1 MRSSGQSTE
10 TDREEDVNPLICI
23 RGSASPGHSYPMT
36 PLHVKNA
43 GDSPMQVTYSA
54 NPGYAMT
61 WLKVSPVEI
70 LPGES
75 ASIPV
80 TLAVPSNA
88 GSGEAYVILTAGGAR
103 FDVRFSVGVPPP
115 RECVAAGD
123 KPPQGTSPLV
133 FLWLIVLVV
142 IVLVAFWVR
151 RRLAG
156 RVLTGKPRPR
166 RGARPRPPF
175 RSCSG
180 RGSCKVQ
187 GACLASFAHAAAL
200 DGRGV
205 GGPAHRRLPGFR
217 TTDGLTMRMPTGSR
231 YAAASPWRMARP
243 GPLRIRASER
253 GMPGPR

>member
-1 MRSSGQSTE
+1 MRSSGQPTE

-36 PLHVKNA
+36 PLNVKNA
-43 GDSPMQVTYSA
+43 GDSPMEVTYSA
-54 NPGYAMT
+54 NPADAMT

-88 GSGEAYVILTAGGAR
+88 GSGENYVILTAGGAH
-103 FDVRFSVGVPPP
+103 FDVWFSVGVSPP
-115 RECVAAGD
+115 RECVAAGYE
-123 KPPQGTSPLV
+123 PPQGTNPLV

-156 RVLTGKPRPR
+156 R
-166 RGARPRPPF
+166 
-175 RSCSG
+175 
-180 RGSCKVQ
+180 
-187 GACLASFAHAAAL
+187 
-200 DGRGV
+200 
-205 GGPAHRRLPGFR
+205 
-217 TTDGLTMRMPTGSR
+217 
-231 YAAASPWRMARP
+231 
-243 GPLRIRASER
+243 E
-253 GMPGPR
+253 